1 MVEDN
6 DRPLILVTNDDGI
19 GSPGLHAAARAAMRL
34 GEVLVVAPSGQQ
46 TGAGRS
52 MPDMGAFL
60 VEPTALKIDSLSIR
74 AYAIPGTP
82 AQSVM
87 YGLLAIAHRP
97 VDLVIS
103 GINYGEN
110 LGVEITA
117 SGTVGAALEAAA
129 TGIPGLAVSRET
141 HKRFHFNPQEG
152 MDFTVA
158 EHFTELFGR
167 MLLARGMPP
176 DVDVLKV
183 DVPEGATAETPWRA
197 TRVSRQRYYY
207 SIQPEKP
214 DLSKPVYV
222 DYEVRMDMATLERD
236 SDVWALAVDRVVSAA
251 PLSLDLSSRIELG
264 AFARMLQ
271 ETVRK

>member
-1 MVEDN
+1 MTNDN
-6 DRPLILVTNDDGI
+6 RPLVLVTNDDGI
-19 GSPGLHAAARAAMRL
+19 ASPGLRAAVRAAMRL
-34 GEVLVVAPSGQQ
+34 GEVLVAAPSGQQ

-52 MPDMGAFL
+52 MPDSGPL
-60 VEPTALKIDSLSIR
+60 LIERVNLRIDGQPVA

-87 YGLLAIAHRP
+87 YGLLAIARRP

-129 TGIPGLAVSRET
+129 TGVPGLAVSRET
-141 HKRFHFNPQEG
+141 HKRFHFNPEEG

-158 EHFTELFGR
+158 EHFTEVFAR
-167 MLLARGMPP
+167 MLLANKLPA
-176 DVDVLKV
+176 DVDALKV
-183 DVPEGATAETPWRA
+183 DVPESATLDTPWRA

-207 SIQPEKP
+207 SIAPASP
-214 DLSKPVYV
+214 DLSSPVYV
-222 DYEVRMDMATLERD
+222 DYEVRMELDTLERD
-236 SDVWALAVDRVVSAA
+236 SDIWAMAVDRVVSAA
-251 PLSLDLSSRIELG
+251 PLSLDLSSRVGL
-264 AFARMLQ
+264 ASFAEFLRH
-271 ETVRK
+271 